1 MLKLSF
7 VLYGGVNMTNRD
19 TQTVLQPVLINRL
32 DSKIQYL
39 NQLELA
45 INNNQVSKVYELLDS
60 QKFNEQIRQREHADS
75 NAHLSVLVSD
85 LQNDIASFL
94 APELIDYLTSQFDF
108 LTFNPV
114 QDEPTL
120 YDVYIGDWWN
130 HRQLGVLDILSASLT
145 LDNHLI
151 SELTATA
158 KLPDGGT
165 LDDIKIQEINKI
177 IDGLEGFLSDN
188 TKRSLE
194 LRVIEDQLAELI
206 SNKAGLFGRGDK
218 LTKQSLEKK
227 RELLLA
233 TQKRVPEVQN
243 KLDEQQ
249 KELLKL
255 EKIDVL
261 RQLELQA
268 IFTTF
273 TDLTSFIAAL
283 DQIYVS
289 YIHALQQKN

>member
-1 MLKLSF
+1 
-7 VLYGGVNMTNRD
+7 MTNRD

-158 KLPDGGT
+158 KLPDPGLHEKNCGQQGKEGDPAPLLCAGDTSPGILCPDVESSEQKNRPGGACPEKSHRNDPWNGT
-165 LDDIKIQEINKI
+165 L
-177 IDGLEGFLSDN
+177 
-188 TKRSLE
+188 
-194 LRVIEDQLAELI
+194 
-206 SNKAGLFGRGDK
+206 
-218 LTKQSLEKK
+218 
-227 RELLLA
+227 LL
-233 TQKRVPEVQN
+233 
-243 KLDEQQ
+243 
-249 KELLKL
+249 
-255 EKIDVL
+255 
-261 RQLELQA
+261 
-268 IFTTF
+268 
-273 TDLTSFIAAL
+273 
-283 DQIYVS
+283 
-289 YIHALQQKN
+289 

>member
-1 MLKLSF
+1 M
-7 VLYGGVNMTNRD
+7 
-19 TQTVLQPVLINRL
+19 
-32 DSKIQYL
+32 
-39 NQLELA
+39 
-45 INNNQVSKVYELLDS
+45 
-60 QKFNEQIRQREHADS
+60 
-75 NAHLSVLVSD
+75 
-85 LQNDIASFL
+85 
-94 APELIDYLTSQFDF
+94 
-108 LTFNPV
+108 
-114 QDEPTL
+114 
-120 YDVYIGDWWN
+120 
-130 HRQLGVLDILSASLT
+130 
-145 LDNHLI
+145 I

-255 EKIDVL
+255 EKLDVL

-273 TDLTSFIAAL
+273 TDLTSFIGAL
-283 DQIYVS
+283 EQIYVS